1 MLDLRNDFLSSKGPR
16 TSNPIVWA
24 SLGLTEHVK
33 KNVVFDMK

>member
-24 SLGLTEHVK
+24 SLGHIGRVK